1 MTERYFAVE
10 GIHDLRVEIKKI
22 RALFR
27 FIEQLKPSFESGPLL
42 DKMRQLFRTAGKMRD
57 IDIQQGIIQKEITRL
72 DVSELINYLK
82 HQELKG
88 RPKLEKLCDDF
99 DNHILMGNLKRMRAA
114 MGNVSAAELQAPM
127 RSILEK
133 HAHDLIKVANK
144 TRPTNDDLHTIRKS
158 SKSLRYELDIWQ
170 HCYGGSPKI
179 TSLRNK
185 LTTIF
190 DHLGE
195 WRDNMLT
202 LSTLDSFLKNDAPPQ
217 LFDRTSYIKMRQKLR
232 TQGQNL
238 LKEYRKAW
246 QLVYPELRNIGRPAG
261 D

>member
-1 MTERYFAVE
+1 MKNINRNISTSKQEPARSENPIVEYLKRRHETLQDALQMTERYFAVE

-144 TRPTNDDLHTIRKS
+144 TRPTNDDFI
-158 SKSLRYELDIWQ
+158 
-170 HCYGGSPKI
+170 P
-179 TSLRNK
+179 
-185 LTTIF
+185 
-190 DHLGE
+190 
-195 WRDNMLT
+195 
-202 LSTLDSFLKNDAPPQ
+202 
-217 LFDRTSYIKMRQKLR
+217 
-232 TQGQNL
+232 
-238 LKEYRKAW
+238 
-246 QLVYPELRNIGRPAG
+246 
-261 D
+261 